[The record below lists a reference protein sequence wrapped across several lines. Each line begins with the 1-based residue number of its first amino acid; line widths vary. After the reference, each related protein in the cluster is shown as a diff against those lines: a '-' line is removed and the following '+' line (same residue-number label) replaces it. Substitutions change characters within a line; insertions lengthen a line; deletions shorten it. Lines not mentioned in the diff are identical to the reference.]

1 MPDADLGQPGPCP
14 IPQHSLSDVYLA
26 LLGPEGV
33 SGPGRGAP
41 CNPQACEGP
50 CEAVF
55 RWAL

>member
-41 CNPQACEGP
+41 CNPQA
-50 CEAVF
+50 
-55 RWAL
+55 